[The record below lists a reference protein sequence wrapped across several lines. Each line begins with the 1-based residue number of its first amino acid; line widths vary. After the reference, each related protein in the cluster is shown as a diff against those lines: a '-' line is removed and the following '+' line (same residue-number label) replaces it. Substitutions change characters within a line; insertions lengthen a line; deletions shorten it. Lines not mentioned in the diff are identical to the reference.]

1 MPPFSPNSRLIL
13 ALGLSLLL
21 HGLLVTPPW
30 RGLGRA
36 MGDRPPLRLEA
47 RLRTPPPPPPQ
58 ITPPAQPQPKPLPPA
73 PSPRPQARPAAPS
86 TPAEKKATVPHAHPA
101 RQSPPP
107 PKLQPPAKP
116 RVVMATAN
124 PVLRAA
130 QAQLAEYLPYPPAAV
145 AQGLEGETLVR
156 VFLDAHGNALAARV
170 ERSSG
175 AALLDDAAVAAARRL
190 KALPQDAPDELL
202 LPVRF
207 RLH

>member
-21 HGLLVTPPW
+21 HGLVVTPPW
-30 RGLGRA
+30 RGMGRA
-36 MGDRPPLRLEA
+36 SPDRGMPRLEA
-47 RLRTPPPPPPQ
+47 RLRMPPPPPPRA
-58 ITPPAQPQPKPLPPA
+58 TLPAKPVPKSLPPA
-73 PSPRPQARPAAPS
+73 PPPRPKASPVVHKA
-86 TPAEKKATVPHAHPA
+86 PAETKETAPH
-101 RQSPPP
+101 SPPAQAP
-107 PKLQPPAKP
+107 APVPKLQAPAKP
-116 RVVMATAN
+116 RVVMKAPN

-156 VFLDAHGNALAARV
+156 VFLDAQGNALAARV

>member
-21 HGLLVTPPW
+21 HGLVVTPPW
-30 RGLGRA
+30 RGMGRA
-36 MGDRPPLRLEA
+36 SPDRGMPRLEA
-47 RLRTPPPPPPQ
+47 RLRMPPPPPPRG
-58 ITPPAQPQPKPLPPA
+58 TLPAKPVPKPLPPA
-73 PSPRPQARPAAPS
+73 PPPRPKASPVVHKA
-86 TPAEKKATVPHAHPA
+86 PAETKETAPH
-101 RQSPPP
+101 SPPA
-107 PKLQPPAKP
+107 PKLQAPAKP
-116 RVVMATAN
+116 RVVMKAPN

-156 VFLDAHGNALAARV
+156 VFLDAQGNALAARV

>member
-1 MPPFSPNSRLIL
+1 MIL

-30 RGLGRA
+30 RSLGQGAAGRA
-36 MGDRPPLRLEA
+36 PLRLEA
-47 RLRTPPPPPPQ
+47 RLRPPPPPPPL
-58 ITPPAQPQPKPLPPA
+58 TAPPTKPQPKPLPPV
-73 PSPRPQARPAAPS
+73 PPPRPQARPTAPS
-86 TPAEKKATVPHAHPA
+86 APAAEKTTAPRPNPA
-101 RQSPPP
+101 RPSPPP
-107 PKLQPPAKP
+107 PKLQAPAKP

-156 VFLDAHGNALAARV
+156 VFLDTQGNALAARV

-190 KALPQDAPDELL
+190 KALPQDGPEELL

>member
-1 MPPFSPNSRLIL
+1 ML
-13 ALGLSLLL
+13 
-21 HGLLVTPPW
+21 
-30 RGLGRA
+30 
-36 MGDRPPLRLEA
+36 
-47 RLRTPPPPPPQ
+47 PPPPPKA
-58 ITPPAQPQPKPLPPA
+58 TLPAKPVPKSLPPA
-73 PSPRPQARPAAPS
+73 PPPRPKASPVVHKAPADNKE
-86 TPAEKKATVPHAHPA
+86 TPPH
-101 RQSPPP
+101 SPPA
-107 PKLQPPAKP
+107 PKLQAPAKP
-116 RVVMATAN
+116 RVVMKAPN

-156 VFLDAHGNALAARV
+156 VFLDAQGNALAARV

-190 KALPQDAPDELL
+190 KALPQEAPDELL